1 MTHNNNLVDFSV
13 PSMLREVKFMPSA
26 GTIRVKGSVVL
37 FAQNVSALKNAFDN
51 VYGPSGGMLLLSFA
65 GVLLFFWVLF
75 VRKKAFRS
83 FNACRLCLHN
93 ILYLMKM
100 CESCSYHGV
109 ASFLESQCPSPSWFG
124 WSKTLKE
131 QLSVTN

>member
-65 GVLLFFWVLF
+65 GVLLSFWVLF
-75 VRKKAFRS
+75 VRKK
-83 FNACRLCLHN
+83 LLGV
-93 ILYLMKM
+93 LMHVGFVYITF
-100 CESCSYHGV
+100 C
-109 ASFLESQCPSPSWFG
+109 
-124 WSKTLKE
+124 T
-131 QLSVTN
+131 